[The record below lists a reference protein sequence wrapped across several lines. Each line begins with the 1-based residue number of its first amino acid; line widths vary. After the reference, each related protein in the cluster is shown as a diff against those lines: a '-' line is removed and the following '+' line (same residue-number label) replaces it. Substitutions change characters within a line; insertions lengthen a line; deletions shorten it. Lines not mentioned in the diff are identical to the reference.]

1 MSKYTEE
8 ELNRALADTG
18 QLLGDTPVSEEFS
31 LDDIL
36 AEFGT
41 GASARPAA
49 GEPEKAQPEAAKP
62 APEPPVEEPVP
73 EEPPAEEPAE
83 DEPAQDDPA
92 EEPDAKERLVSVED
106 VMDRTVSAVME
117 EESAQRQQER
127 ESRSGKSADAAAPP
141 CVGQGWRPRS
151 SFSAA

>member
-8 ELNRALADTG
+8 ELNRTLADTG

-83 DEPAQDDPA
+83 DEPAQNEPAQDDPA

-127 ESRSGKSADAAAPP
+127 
-141 CVGQGWRPRS
+141 
-151 SFSAA
+151 